1 MPNSNTFPITRRGFN
16 TLSIAS
22 LFVLAAQKQAL
33 ALSLS
38 DITEQEASVG
48 LKQALEQSALSAI
61 GILGKQ
67 DGFLANPKVR
77 IALPGHLDE
86 AAKLLSKFG
95 QQKKI
100 DELITGMNRA
110 AEKAIPYSRDLLTN
124 SVREMNVIDAKNIL
138 TGGEHSVTDFFAEK
152 TRTPLSTQFL
162 PIVTNAT
169 NELSL
174 AKKFNKFAKKA
185 SRFGLV
191 KKQDA
196 SIEQYVT
203 RKTLDGLY
211 TIIGEQEQ
219 ALRRDPAGAAT
230 DIVRK
235 VFGAF

>member
-1 MPNSNTFPITRRGFN
+1 MPKSHTSSFSRRDFSK
-16 TLSIAS
+16 LSAAS
-22 LFVLAAQKQAL
+22 LLVLAVQNQAL

-38 DITEQEASVG
+38 DITEQEASMG

-61 GILGKQ
+61 GILGKP

-77 IALPGHLDE
+77 IALPGQLDE

-95 QQKKI
+95 QQKKVN
-100 DELITGMNRA
+100 ELITGMNRA
-110 AEKAIPYSRDLLTN
+110 AEKAIPYSRDLLTK
-124 SVREMNVIDAKNIL
+124 SVREMNVFDAKNIL
-138 TGGEHSVTDFFAEK
+138 TGGDQSVTNFFAEK
-152 TRTPLSTQFL
+152 TRAPLNTEFL

-203 RKTLDGLY
+203 RKALDGLY

-219 ALRRDPAGAAT
+219 ALRHNPAGAAS
-230 DIVRK
+230 DIVRR